1 MTNSALTPQP
11 AIAAGPRIK
20 LHVVTSQTP
29 ALLMRVVRFLAS
41 RSIDA
46 ELGNG
51 FVKFPRGDDSADQA
65 AASLKTMGFRVLT
78 SMDQF
83 LPDTDANMAEK
94 SAAALAEENTP
105 KGHVH
110 GPGCGHDH
118 HEHGHSHDHEH
129 THDHQH
135 GHSHGDDHDHDHQH
149 DHDHGHKH

>member
-51 FVKFPRGDDSADQA
+51 FVKFPRGDDSADLA

-94 SAAALAEENTP
+94 SAAALSEENTP

-129 THDHQH
+129 THDHKH
-135 GHSHGDDHDHDHQH
+135 GHSHDDDHDHDHQH
-149 DHDHGHKH
+149 DHGHKH